1 MKLREMR
8 CKGVLEELGKS
19 ERWVRSKHTNYIYE
33 VLQEIYLG
41 GRKHH

>member
-1 MKLREMR
+1 MKLREMG

-19 ERWVRSKHTNYIYE
+19 KRWVNPKHTDYIYE

-41 GRKHH
+41 GKKHH